1 MKAPA
6 VRLDFAAPRVRTT
19 LPGVLLL
26 VVGIGAVT
34 ATYLEY
40 RAVEAR
46 KAGLELRLAA
56 SVRHTTPDP
65 ASGARALRLNE
76 DGGKIVGELGRPWT
90 AVLSDLEVASR
101 DSGGAIS
108 VLSVEPDP
116 DKRRVRIDG
125 ESKDLGAA
133 LVYLAKLQA
142 SRTLSYPMLDSHEVK
157 ADDKDHPVRFAMTAQ
172 WRELP

>member
-26 VVGIGAVT
+26 VVGIGAIT

-56 SVRHTTPDP
+56 SVRHSTPDP
-65 ASGARALRLNE
+65 ASGARALRSNE
-76 DGGKIVGELGRPWT
+76 DAGKIVGELGRPWT

-101 DSGGAIS
+101 DSGGAIA

-142 SRTLSYPMLDSHEVK
+142 SSTLSYPMLDSHEVK

>member
-26 VVGIGAVT
+26 VVGVGAVT

-56 SVRHTTPDP
+56 SARHSTPDP

-76 DGGKIVGELGRPWT
+76 DAGKIVGELGRPWT

-125 ESKDLGAA
+125 ESKDLSAA
-133 LVYLAKLQA
+133 LVYLAKLQG

>member
-56 SVRHTTPDP
+56 SVHHSTPDP

>member
-1 MKAPA
+1 MGI
-6 VRLDFAAPRVRTT
+6 AA
-19 LPGVLLL
+19 
-26 VVGIGAVT
+26 IT

-56 SVRHTTPDP
+56 AVRHSTPDP
-65 ASGARALRLNE
+65 ASGARALRSNE
-76 DGGKIVGELGRPWT
+76 DAGKIVGELGRPWT

-101 DSGGAIS
+101 DSGGAIA

-116 DKRRVRIDG
+116 DKRRVRING

-142 SRTLSYPMLDSHEVK
+142 E
-157 ADDKDHPVRFAMTAQ
+157 
-172 WRELP
+172 